1 MVDYTRLQGIADRL
15 IANADDSGVNRSV
28 YTPAIDGGGYDNNG
42 NPLPAQPR
50 VDIFGSASPLFSYKQ
65 DEIDGDVVR
74 STDAYILFS
83 PDDKDEVIKIGML
96 YDVNGKTYRVQDLQG
111 ITSNGGVKVYQKLQ
125 LRA

>member
-15 IANADDSGVNRSV
+15 IANADDSEVKRSV
-28 YTPAIDGGGYDNNG
+28 YIPAIDGGGYDNSG
-42 NPLPAQPR
+42 NPLPSQPR

-65 DEIDGDVVR
+65 DEIDGDVVLA
-74 STDAYILFS
+74 TDAYILFS
-83 PDDKDEVIKIGML
+83 PDDKSEVIEIGML
-96 YDVNGKTYRVQDLQG
+96 YDVNGKTYRVQHEEG